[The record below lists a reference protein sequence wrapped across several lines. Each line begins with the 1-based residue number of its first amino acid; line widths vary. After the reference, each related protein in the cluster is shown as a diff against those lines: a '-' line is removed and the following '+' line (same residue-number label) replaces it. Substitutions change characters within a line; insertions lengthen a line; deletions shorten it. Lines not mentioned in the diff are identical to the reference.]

1 MNNTIRQLAI
11 IGPTA
16 SGKSELAI
24 TLAKKSNAVI
34 LSLDSLSIYKEINIV
49 SAKPSAREQEGI
61 PHYGIDLLLPDE
73 SFDVT
78 IFTKLYKAIRTEVLA
93 HDKGLIIVG
102 GTSFYLKSMID
113 GISPLPSLESWQ
125 IAKIQEEMSAPDKVY
140 HKLEI
145 LDPHYMQRIER
156 NDRYRTEKA
165 LSILYATDMIPSR
178 YFEEHPPIAAIEDP
192 ITVYN
197 IATDKT
203 LLRERIMNRTKRMI
217 ADGLIDEVASLEYR
231 YSRTP
236 NCMKAIGIKET
247 LDYLDGRYDKQTL
260 EEKIATYTAR
270 LAKRQTTFNRSQFQ
284 DITSLDLDSLY
295 KMVLE
300 DRIFKKS

>member
-1 MNNTIRQLAI
+1 MNNTLRQLAI

-24 TLAKKSNAVI
+24 ALAKKSNAVI
-34 LSLDSLSIYKEINIV
+34 LSLDSLSIYKEIDIV
-49 SAKPSAREQEGI
+49 SAKPSPLEQEGI
-61 PHYGIDLLLPDE
+61 PHHGIDLLLPDE

-78 IFTKLYKAIRTEVLA
+78 LFTKLYKSICTEALTL
-93 HDKGLIIVG
+93 DKGLIIVG

-113 GISPLPSLESWQ
+113 GISTLPSLESWQ
-125 IAKIQEEMSAPDKVY
+125 IAKIKEEMSAPDKVY
-140 HKLEI
+140 HRLKT
-145 LDPHYMQRIER
+145 LDPRYMQRIEH

-165 LSILYATDMIPSR
+165 LSILYATDMIPTR
-178 YFEEHPPIAAIEDP
+178 YFEEHPPIPAIKYP

-217 ADGLIDEVASLEYR
+217 TEGLIDEVASLEYR
-231 YSRTP
+231 YSRAP

-260 EEKIATYTAR
+260 EEKIATNTAR

-284 DITSLDLDSLY
+284 GIISADLDSLR